1 MKVTILQIKTYLYV
15 ISVLLSAYALSGIN
29 YDAFIKKNKAIEARV
44 LVILLSF
51 SLGYLLTNFIT
62 DFIDVS
68 SIIRGWYD
76 WTKNYLL

>member
-29 YDAFIKKNKAIEARV
+29 YDAFNKKNKAIEARV

-68 SIIRGWYD
+68 SIIRG
-76 WTKNYLL
+76 

>member
-68 SIIRGWYD
+68 SIIRG
-76 WTKNYLL
+76 

>member
-62 DFIDVS
+62 DFIYVS
-68 SIIRGWYD
+68 SIIRG
-76 WTKNYLL
+76 